1 MALEIRG
8 IPVLYGDAA
17 ERFIK
22 EAEEAE
28 INTHKESLRLSYD
41 ELKEMEERGKLFIKQ
56 HGGTLKNIQFK

>member
-1 MALEIRG
+1 MAMQLND
-8 IPVLYGDAA
+8 LS
-17 ERFIK
+17 K
-22 EAEEAE
+22 KLEEAE